1 MPQLYANYFPYI
13 FVYCSASFRYRFT
26 YCSGYRSIGAT
37 IGAKFVFISATISA
51 TIGATIGDTSGDIG
65 VILVTLLVT
74 TSDLMIVF
82 SMTQCFFYDIGI
94 IFYDIFYPTY
104 IEISARIIRVF
115 SLIPLYQAGPHAIY
129 PAYLY

>member
-37 IGAKFVFISATISA
+37 IGAKFVFIGA
-51 TIGATIGDTSGDIG
+51 TIGAIG

-74 TSDLMIVF
+74 TSDSMVTF
-82 SMTQCFFYDIGI
+82 SMTQCFFYDISM
-94 IFYDIFYPTY
+94 TL
-104 IEISARIIRVF
+104 ISF
-115 SLIPLYQAGPHAIY
+115 L
-129 PAYLY
+129 